1 MVLNLKNGNSITS
14 HNPFNQLESRNLFPL
29 EVDNSN
35 WKESKTPGSKCSN
48 LMANLF
54 TMFKTNKSWMFMVV
68 KMQKVKEF
76 NSTEDTEA
84 RTRDGDLSTSMKQ
97 SRHLRRE

>member
-14 HNPFNQLESRNLFPL
+14 HNPSNQLELRNLFPL
-29 EVDNSN
+29 EVDNLN

-48 LMANLF
+48 LMVNLF
-54 TMFKTNKSWMFMVV
+54 TMFKTNKSWMFQVV